1 MHHRKLFRYFHLVH
15 HQSTNPSPW
24 SAFAFHPLEAFV
36 EAGIFAV
43 LLFSIPLTSIH
54 FFIFFVIMM
63 LYNVYGHLGWELY
76 PKGFSKHRIGKWI
89 NTSVNH
95 NQHHQYFTGNYGLYF
110 LFWDR
115 MLKTIRPDYE
125 KRFEEIT
132 SLQKEKP
139 HHSSSFDLTTKTKE
153 LDRV

>member
-1 MHHRKLFRYFHLVH
+1 
-15 HQSTNPSPW
+15 
-24 SAFAFHPLEAFV
+24 
-36 EAGIFAV
+36 
-43 LLFSIPLTSIH
+43 
-54 FFIFFVIMM
+54 MM

-76 PKGFSKHRIGKWI
+76 PKGFSKHWIGKWV

-132 SLQKEKP
+132 SLKKKKAQP
-139 HHSSSFDLTTKTKE
+139 TTLNLAAQTKE
-153 LDRV
+153 RECAKS